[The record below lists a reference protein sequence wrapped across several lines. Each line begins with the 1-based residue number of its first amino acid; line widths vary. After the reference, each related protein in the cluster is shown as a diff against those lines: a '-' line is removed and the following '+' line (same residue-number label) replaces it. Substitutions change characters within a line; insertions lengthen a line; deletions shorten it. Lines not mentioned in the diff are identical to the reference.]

1 MYPFRVMQVNS
12 AQLTLVT
19 FLLFGKASVT
29 QVGLLS
35 TRLLDV
41 THEKTSGLRS
51 KLWRNSLSLPAA
63 QNLGNL
69 VEMEI
74 MVLLFLRD
82 NMALGQVIV
91 RIYRVIRNNCRGFN
105 NLS

>member
-1 MYPFRVMQVNS
+1 MYSCRVMQVNS

-19 FLLFGKASVT
+19 FLLFGKASIT
-29 QVGLLS
+29 QVGVPS
-35 TRLLDV
+35 TRILDV

-51 KLWRNSLSLPAA
+51 KLWRNSLSLPAV

-69 VEMEI
+69 VEIEI

-82 NMALGQVIV
+82 MALGQVIV
-91 RIYRVIRNNCRGFN
+91 RIYRAIRNNCRGFN